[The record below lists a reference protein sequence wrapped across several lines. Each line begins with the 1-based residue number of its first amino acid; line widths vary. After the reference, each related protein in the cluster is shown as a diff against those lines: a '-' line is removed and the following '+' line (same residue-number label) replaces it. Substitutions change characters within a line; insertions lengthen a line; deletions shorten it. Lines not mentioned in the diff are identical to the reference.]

1 MNKLLEGLDYHD
13 LDGQLDPIVSVD
25 EYAAKMGKDCDI
37 ITLAFIIRNEKA
49 GEDLV
54 AWFER
59 GYDFVLDAQV
69 SEGELSPGKYLIF
82 VEMARRLAAPKRI
95 IEMLDDLTTLTD
107 IPLKEWKIKIDDQEY
122 PAEEEKIEPMMILSP
137 HNYRDVNPEA
147 EEEEEEEEADD
158 GEKDSGEIAKAD
170 IEKEEELNEMRKA
183 AGLQVK
189 RLYNSTDAEMKNFKA
204 MAGL

>member
-147 EEEEEEEEADD
+147 EEEEEEADD

>member
-13 LDGQLDPIVSVD
+13 LDGQLDPLLSVD

-37 ITLAFIIRNEKA
+37 ITLAFIIHNEKA

-59 GYDFVLDAQV
+59 GYNFVLDAQV

-95 IEMLDDLTTLTD
+95 IEILDDLTTLTD
-107 IPLKEWKIKIDDQEY
+107 IPLKEWKIKIDDKEY

-137 HNYRDVNPEA
+137 HIYREKNP
-147 EEEEEEEEADD
+147 EEEAD
-158 GEKDSGEIAKAD
+158 GAEIEKDSGEIAKAD

-189 RLYNSTDAEMKNFKA
+189 RLYNPTDAEMKNFKA

>member
-82 VEMARRLAAPKRI
+82 VEMARRLAVPKRI

-107 IPLKEWKIKIDDQEY
+107 IPLKEWKIKIDDKEY

-147 EEEEEEEEADD
+147 EEEEADD

-170 IEKEEELNEMRKA
+170 IGKEEELNEMRKA

>member
-13 LDGQLDPIVSVD
+13 LDGQLDPLLSVD

-59 GYDFVLDAQV
+59 GYNFVLDAQV

-95 IEMLDDLTTLTD
+95 IEILDDLTTLTD
-107 IPLKEWKIKIDDQEY
+107 IPLKEWKIKIDDKEY

-137 HNYRDVNPEA
+137 HIYREKNP
-147 EEEEEEEEADD
+147 EEEEEAD
-158 GEKDSGEIAKAD
+158 GAEIEKDSGEIAKAD

-189 RLYNSTDAEMKNFKA
+189 RLYNPTDAEMKNFKA

>member
-13 LDGQLDPIVSVD
+13 LDGQLDPLLSVD

-59 GYDFVLDAQV
+59 GYNFVLDAQV

-95 IEMLDDLTTLTD
+95 IEILDDLTTLTD
-107 IPLKEWKIKIDDQEY
+107 IPLKEWKIKIDDKEY

-137 HNYRDVNPEA
+137 HIYREKNP
-147 EEEEEEEEADD
+147 EEEAD
-158 GEKDSGEIAKAD
+158 GAEIEKDSGEIAKAD

-189 RLYNSTDAEMKNFKA
+189 RLYNPTDAEMKNFKA

>member
-13 LDGQLDPIVSVD
+13 LDGQLEPIVSVD

-82 VEMARRLAAPKRI
+82 VEMARRLAVPKRI

-107 IPLKEWKIKIDDQEY
+107 IPLKEWKIKIDDKEY

-137 HNYRDVNPEA
+137 HIYREKNP
-147 EEEEEEEEADD
+147 EEEEADD